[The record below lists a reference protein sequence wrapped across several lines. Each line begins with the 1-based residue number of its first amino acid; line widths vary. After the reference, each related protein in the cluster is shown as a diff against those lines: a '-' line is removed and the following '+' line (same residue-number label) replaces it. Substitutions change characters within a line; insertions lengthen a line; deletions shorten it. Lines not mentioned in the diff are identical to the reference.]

1 LGLQEWWKKGKP
13 PAYEPCTPTLPK
25 TFLLFVG
32 PLLEVWV
39 DNPTLAGREGGRR
52 EEDGATKHGKS
63 DHVIVVGHQH
73 QW

>member
-39 DNPTLAGREGGRR
+39 DNPTLAGREGGREAGGGWCYQAR
-52 EEDGATKHGKS
+52 
-63 DHVIVVGHQH
+63 
-73 QW
+73 